1 LLKPSY
7 IKEAREKKGLTIY
20 DVASRLRLNP
30 SIIKNIEEG
39 VDLTGVYASYEISYK
54 KSIYKLLGIKIHK
67 SKKKIYYM
75 DNGLQILMILYFII
89 FFSFSIMTITYYLIS
104 NFSNNQTSKLFI
116 NNYRE
121 DDLMILFKSI
131 TKKSELDII
140 DSRKFL
146 EILYY
151 DQKKYTNTYFYI
163 QLKPNTQSYYKIYFM
178 RDGTEKFGQLN
189 YRNSLLVDKKKEF
202 LIDISDTS
210 SIDFLI
216 FNNAKYKLR
225 DDFRYYLKNF
235 DIKSLYNLK

>member
-7 IKEAREKKGLTIY
+7 IKEAREKKGLSIY
-20 DVASRLRLNP
+20 EVASKLRLNP

-67 SKKKIYYM
+67 SEKKIYYM

-89 FFSFSIMTITYYLIS
+89 FFGFSIMTITYYLIS

-121 DDLMILFKSI
+121 DDLMVLFKSI

-163 QLKPNTQSYYKIYFM
+163 QLKPNTQSYYKIYFT

>member
-1 LLKPSY
+1 M
-7 IKEAREKKGLTIY
+7 
-20 DVASRLRLNP
+20 
-30 SIIKNIEEG
+30 
-39 VDLTGVYASYEISYK
+39 
-54 KSIYKLLGIKIHK
+54 
-67 SKKKIYYM
+67 KKKIYSM
-75 DNGLQILMILYFII
+75 DNGLQTLMILYFII
-89 FFSFSIMTITYYLIS
+89 FFSFSIMTVTYYLIS

-140 DSRKFL
+140 DPRKFL

-151 DQKKYTNTYFYI
+151 YKKKYNNTYFYI
-163 QLKPNTQSYYKIYFM
+163 QLKPNTQSYYKIYFT

-225 DDFRYYLKNF
+225 DDSRYYLKNL
-235 DIKSLYNLK
+235 ILSHYII

>member
-1 LLKPSY
+1 
-7 IKEAREKKGLTIY
+7 
-20 DVASRLRLNP
+20 
-30 SIIKNIEEG
+30 
-39 VDLTGVYASYEISYK
+39 
-54 KSIYKLLGIKIHK
+54 
-67 SKKKIYYM
+67 
-75 DNGLQILMILYFII
+75 MILYFII
-89 FFSFSIMTITYYLIS
+89 FFSFSFMTITYYLIS

>member
-1 LLKPSY
+1 MLKPSY

-121 DDLMILFKSI
+121 DDLMILFRSI